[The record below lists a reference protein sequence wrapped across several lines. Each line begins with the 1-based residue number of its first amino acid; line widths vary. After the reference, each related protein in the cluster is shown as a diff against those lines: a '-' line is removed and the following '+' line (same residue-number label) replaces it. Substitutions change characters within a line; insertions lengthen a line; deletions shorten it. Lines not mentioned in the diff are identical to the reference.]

1 MKRAIL
7 VVVMVAV
14 AAFIAVKLVSRTR
27 QETQPQPVAQTTTN
41 PPSNDQTSAQTRP
54 VFYLFH
60 DPSDQDEG
68 CRRIYAFADRAE
80 RELSGRVEVR
90 RPDVERERNV
100 VEQYQ
105 VRVLPT
111 ILLVSANGRV
121 EERFEGEDRE
131 TATRIEQTLTRLKGV
146 AQ

>member
-1 MKRAIL
+1 MKRVIL
-7 VVVMVAV
+7 ALVIVAV
-14 AAFIAVKLVSRTR
+14 AAFIAVKLRSRTK
-27 QETQPQPVAQTTTN
+27 QETQPQPVAQVTTN
-41 PPSNDQTSAQTRP
+41 PPSNNQTSAQSRP

-60 DPSDQDEG
+60 DPSDQDAG

-80 RELSGRVEVR
+80 QELVGRVDVR

-111 ILLVSANGRV
+111 ILLVAANGTV
-121 EERFEGEDRE
+121 EERFEGEDGE
-131 TATRIEQTLTRLKGV
+131 TAARIEQTLTRLKGA

>member
-1 MKRAIL
+1 MKRVIL
-7 VVVMVAV
+7 VAVVVAV
-14 AAFIAVKLVSRTR
+14 AALVAVKLMNRTK
-27 QETQPQPVAQTTTN
+27 QETQPVAQTTTN
-41 PPSNDQTSAQTRP
+41 PPSSNQTSAQSRP

-80 RELSGRVEVR
+80 RELGGRVEVR
-90 RPDVERERNV
+90 RPDFERERNV

-111 ILLVSANGRV
+111 ILLVSANGTV

-131 TATRIEQTLTRLKGV
+131 TAARIEQTLTRLKGT

>member
-1 MKRAIL
+1 MKRVIL
-7 VVVMVAV
+7 VVVVVAV
-14 AAFIAVKLVSRTR
+14 AALVAVKLMNRTK
-27 QETQPQPVAQTTTN
+27 QETQPVAQTTTN
-41 PPSNDQTSAQTRP
+41 PPSSNQTSTQSRP

-80 RELSGRVEVR
+80 RELGGRVEVR

-111 ILLVSANGRV
+111 ILLVSTNGTV

-131 TATRIEQTLTRLKGV
+131 TAVRIEQTLTRLKGT